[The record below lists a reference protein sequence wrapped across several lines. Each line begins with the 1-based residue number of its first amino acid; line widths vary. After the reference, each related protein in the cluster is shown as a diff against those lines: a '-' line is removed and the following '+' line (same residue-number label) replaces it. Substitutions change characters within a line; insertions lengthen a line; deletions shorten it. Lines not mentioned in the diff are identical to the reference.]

1 MNCQDRLYSNMHPK
15 EVSRRWFFEQCETL
29 RAMTA
34 GRRSRSA
41 RLLVG
46 STPSSR
52 RNRNTFPRSCCA
64 PTTQAFSLPLSPV
77 QGLLALTQVVTRLYV
92 FAMRSP

>member
-1 MNCQDRLYSNMHPK
+1 MSLINAATIPAGFVLRIVWSTLVNASKALAPR
-15 EVSRRWFFEQCETL
+15 SFREQCETL

-46 STPSSR
+46 STPSSV
-52 RNRNTFPRSCCA
+52 RNDRTRARSCCA
-64 PTTQAFSLPLSPV
+64 PIPSSSLDCLH
-77 QGLLALTQVVTRLYV
+77 R
-92 FAMRSP
+92 